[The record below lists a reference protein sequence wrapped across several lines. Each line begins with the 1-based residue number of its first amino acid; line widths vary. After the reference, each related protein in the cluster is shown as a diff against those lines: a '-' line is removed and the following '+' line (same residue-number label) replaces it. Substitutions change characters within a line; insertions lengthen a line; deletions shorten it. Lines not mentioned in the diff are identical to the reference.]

1 MKTMK
6 HILNEGLDKLFETK
20 EVIKE
25 SAPDAPLTEKQREIA
40 RELRRTLDSIIFQGG
55 ADIKDAEVAL
65 QDVIERY
72 FPDHEWWEVCDINIF
87 TELLNNKDN
96 LADLRLVP
104 VSIVK
109 SIKPEFLEEE
119 KVVEGEDYGDECE
132 DDKCD
137 EDIGNRV
144 AEYQKW
150 VDYDM
155 KRYGKISG
163 KTMGI
168 LKRDGFTVVKDQ
180 YGDLEVIP
188 EEKDHASVEESQKG
202 STKLTEG
209 RRYNKRTFRYD
220 VGDNKYS
227 FYCETEDTRY
237 GFRHLCSM
245 FLRGQEVGDSVKK
258 YYNRTW
264 EMFDYQSAMLAAVAD
279 SSVSEEDKKSLK
291 AQIEDGEGIREGCE
305 DKKCNEATKEGNLTR
320 KERIKF
326 ITRLT
331 TELSKEPFNYDWDE
345 ANDIAIKRADALHPS
360 WRVRWD
366 NDLDK
371 QIKQEL
377 EHTVTKD
384 EFEHGDIIR
393 EKKCNE
399 SDDDDISDDEYYAE
413 LEAHIKRIPSY
424 KDDDLKAEYK
434 EFKDSTHED
443 DKRVE
448 DALFAEMVKRGFIK
462 KTDEGYEY
470 IWGDKVLAYRD
481 LEKAK
486 EKAKEMG
493 LKEAE
498 YGDIGDSLKDGYAYC
513 YWNKSG
519 DRNDTE
525 EVIAYYKFGKNGKAR
540 PLTDEEAEAAQE
552 KFELTFDDFGVDES
566 CK

>member
-1 MKTMK
+1 MIKL
-6 HILNEGLDKLFETK
+6 LNEGFEKLINETSC
-20 EVIKE
+20 KE
-25 SAPDAPLTEKQREIA
+25 SDTR
-40 RELRRTLDSIIFQGG
+40 RFDRRGELGG
-55 ADIKDAEVAL
+55 AVA
-65 QDVIERY
+65 
-72 FPDHEWWEVCDINIF
+72 
-87 TELLNNKDN
+87 K
-96 LADLRLVP
+96 
-104 VSIVK
+104 
-109 SIKPEFLEEE
+109 
-119 KVVEGEDYGDECE
+119 
-132 DDKCD
+132 
-137 EDIGNRV
+137 
-144 AEYQKW
+144 YQRW

-155 KRYGKISG
+155 KRFGRIS
-163 KTMGI
+163 
-168 LKRDGFTVVKDQ
+168 KRTTDTLRKVGLDVTKDQ
-180 YGDLEVIP
+180 YGDYEVIAKSP
-188 EEKDHASVEESQKG
+188 IEEAKTYGARVFTYK
-202 STKLTEG
+202 
-209 RRYNKRTFRYD
+209 
-220 VGDNKYS
+220 VGDKTYR
-227 FYCETEDTRY
+227 FYCHTEDTKY
-237 GFRHLCSM
+237 GFKHICDV
-245 FLRGQEVGDSVKK
+245 FFNGQPVAYATAK

-264 EMFDYQSAMLAAVAD
+264 ESFEYQSVMKKAVDGISNAT
-279 SSVSEEDKKSLK
+279 EDEKKDLK
-291 AQIEDGEGIREGCE
+291 DQIEDGEGIREGCE
-305 DKKCNEATKEGNLTR
+305 AKKCNEATKEGNLTR

-384 EFEHGDIIR
+384 EFERGDIIR

-399 SDDDDISDDEYYAE
+399 ANEPINKKGEQDIIAWWDEVEKWNRDNGSTFTIDNDKSDIEGMHSAMFDMLRELKDKAEDLYKRGKSIYNRYAVSKINESDDDDDISDDEYYAE

-424 KDDDLKAEYK
+424 EDDDLKAEYK
-434 EFKDSTHED
+434 EFKDSIHED

-481 LEKAK
+481 LGKAK

-525 EVIAYYKFGKNGKAR
+525 EVIAYYKFDKNGKAR

-552 KFELTFDDFGVDES
+552 KFELTFDDFDVDES